1 MRTSCG
7 LTERCARN
15 VPVFA
20 AVERLR
26 VISLVIKKE
35 GARNV
40 APLSRI
46 SNGYPHSLSQ
56 ASSLKQ
62 DARDDW
68 IPEQLTLRGRCP
80 SMRDAARPC
89 HRYDRRWIGAT
100 GRCLRGDGHVRRA
113 WFRQTVLA

>member
-68 IPEQLTLRGRCP
+68 IPEQLTLRGRM
-80 SMRDAARPC
+80 SFNAG
-89 HRYDRRWIGAT
+89 RRSAVSSIRSAMDW
-100 GRCLRGDGHVRRA
+100 RN
-113 WFRQTVLA
+113 